1 MEGNATTVRGRT
13 APGATVDVKV
23 QAIAPIAGLFGVTQE
38 VLNERVQ
45 ADGAGNFN
53 FTFSPRFP
61 MPGTRYE
68 IDMVSNKAP
77 LKTESR
83 LVLFQKQG

>member
-1 MEGNATTVRGRT
+1 M
-13 APGATVDVKV
+13 VDVKV
-23 QAIAPIAGLFGVTQE
+23 QAIAPIAGFFGVTQE

-53 FTFSPRFP
+53 FTFSPKLP
-61 MPGTRYE
+61 LPGARYE
-68 IDMVSNKAP
+68 IDMVSTKAQ